1 MATST
6 STSTSTPLPAAAAA
20 TRLHWANLAVGALG
34 LGTAAFTLERLL
46 ESWRVEPRAGSAH
59 TISLLGQKLAY
70 PAANAGAI
78 AVLALAAVGLAVTV
92 IAARAALREAL
103 ASHRLTRQLTRQARR
118 DASTGA
124 YVLRDSSPAA
134 FVAGLLT
141 PRVYITTA
149 TLARLDAGATAA
161 VLAHER
167 HHARRRDPLR
177 LAAGRVLAQALF
189 FLPPLQTLVE
199 RHQLMAELSADEQA
213 ALGGRAGLAQ
223 ALLAMDGAPGGAVD
237 PARVDA
243 LLDEAPDPRRTAF
256 PTAVFFA
263 AAAGVA
269 LLAATAALAA
279 QVASGTVTLAPPFL
293 SRQPCVVVL
302 ALVPAGVA
310 LLALRQRARMRARW
324 LTASSRDSSPARR
337 SIA

>member
-6 STSTSTPLPAAAAA
+6 QLPAGAAAN
-20 TRLHWANLAVGALG
+20 RLHRASLAVGALG
-34 LGTAAFTLERLL
+34 LATAAFTLERLL
-46 ESWRVEPRAGSAH
+46 ESWRVDPHAGASH

-78 AVLALAAVGLAVTV
+78 AVLALAAVGLAVTI
-92 IAARAALREAL
+92 IAARAGLREAI
-103 ASHRLTRQLTRQARR
+103 SSRRLTRQLTDRARP
-118 DASTGA
+118 DPDTGA
-124 YVLRDSSPAA
+124 YVLADPSPAA
-134 FVAGLLT
+134 FVAGLIT

-149 TLARLDAGATAA
+149 TLARLEPPAAAA

-189 FLPPLQTLVE
+189 FLPPLRTLVE
-199 RHQLMAELSADEQA
+199 RQQLMSELSADEQA
-213 ALGGRAGLAQ
+213 ALGGRAGLAE
-223 ALLAMDGAPGGAVD
+223 ALLAMDTAPGSGVD
-237 PARVDA
+237 PVRVDA
-243 LLDEAPDPRRTAF
+243 LLDPDGNPGRTAF
-256 PTAVFFA
+256 PTAIFLA
-263 AAAGVA
+263 AAAGIA
-269 LLAATAALAA
+269 LLAATAALSA

-302 ALVPAGVA
+302 ALVPAVVA
-310 LLALRQRARMRARW
+310 LLALRQRAKMRARW

-337 SIA
+337 STA